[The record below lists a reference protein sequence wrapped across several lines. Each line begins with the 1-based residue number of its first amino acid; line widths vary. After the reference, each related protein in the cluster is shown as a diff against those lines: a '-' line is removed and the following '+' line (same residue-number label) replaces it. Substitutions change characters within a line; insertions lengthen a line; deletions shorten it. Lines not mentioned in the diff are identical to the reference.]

1 MHHPGFVSSTL
12 AAALLVLTSPLL
24 VAQKQPTLLQAGAVA
39 PDFVSKD
46 LAGRDVRLADFAG
59 KVVVLDF
66 WATWCG
72 PCIQSLPHV
81 QEVAAA
87 HKADGVVVLAVC
99 TSDSRARY
107 EKWMQENAAK
117 YPDVVFTCDPFDRGS
132 KQADERASAK
142 LYHVSGLP
150 TKFVIGK
157 DGKVSMAIVGS
168 EDGDVRLEAGLARAG
183 ISIDAVVAKR
193 GEAQIVKAA
202 REEAAQAA
210 EAAAH
215 PPLPFMVQL
224 GALKSGAAMPDVTLL
239 GADGKEFTLAS
250 LRGKPVVVAM
260 SWHEIVPKQKLN
272 DLVAQYGGYGVQA
285 LSAMVFTARADFDGW
300 VKDNQ
305 GDCTFRVGVDPVG
318 KYEGNQDQ
326 PDQDA
331 QMAFHKQTVVAK
343 LFGGGMY
350 PGMPIALVVDAEGR
364 FVGGF
369 GFGTN
374 MGEGLGNLL
383 LRAGV
388 QLKPEHMP
396 AEVAPAAA
404 FVIAPPPPPSAKEA
418 SVPRLA
424 VGAVAPDFTSQDL
437 ANKVV
442 KLSDY
447 AGKIVVLDFWATW
460 CGPCKAS
467 LPHTQEVAV
476 KYKDQGVVV
485 LANCTSDARKAFESW
500 LQQNQGDYPDLV
512 FTHDP
517 AEKKPERASRSLY
530 GVEGIPQQ
538 FVIGK
543 DGKVVAIVDGYMAGE
558 VLLEAALAKAGVK
571 VDAATL
577 QQAAEDQK
585 KRDASRP
592 AKGIPATPMS
602 PGAPRPKQPGG
613 AKIVPATPFG
623 R

>member
-1 MHHPGFVSSTL
+1 MQHPHFALPTL
-12 AAALLVLTSPLL
+12 AATMLVLASIPL
-24 VAQKQPTLLQAGAVA
+24 VAQTRPTLLQAGATA
-39 PDFVSKD
+39 PDFLSKD
-46 LAGRDVRLADFAG
+46 LAGRDVRLADYAG

-87 HKADGVVVLAVC
+87 QKGNGVVVLAVC
-99 TSDSRARY
+99 TSDSRTRY
-107 EKWMQENAAK
+107 ENWMKDNAAK

-132 KQADERASAK
+132 KQFDERASAK

-157 DGKVSMAIVGS
+157 DGKVAMAIVGS

-183 ISIDAVVAKR
+183 IHIDAAVATK
-193 GEAQIVKAA
+193 GEEQEKKIA
-202 REEAAQAA
+202 REEAARAA
-210 EAAAH
+210 EAKAN
-215 PPLPFMVQL
+215 PPRPFQVQL
-224 GALKSGAAMPDVTLL
+224 GALKTGTAMPDVTLL
-239 GADGKEFTLAS
+239 GADGKEFPLAS
-250 LRGKPVVVAM
+250 LRGRPVVIAM

-272 DLVAQYGGYGVQA
+272 DLVAQYGGYGVQI

-305 GDCTFRVGVDPVG
+305 GDYTFRVGVDPVG
-318 KYEGNQDQ
+318 KYEGDKDK
-326 PDQDA
+326 PDPEA
-331 QMAFHKQTVVAK
+331 QRAFHQRTVVAR

-350 PGMPIALVVDAEGR
+350 PGMPIGLVVDAEGR

-369 GFGTN
+369 HFGAN
-374 MGEGLGNLL
+374 LAEGLGNLL

-388 QLKPEHMP
+388 ALKPEHMP
-396 AEVAPAAA
+396 AEVAPADA
-404 FVIAPPPPPSAKEA
+404 FVIATPPPAPKEDA
-418 SVPRLA
+418 VPRLA
-424 VGAVAPDFTSQDL
+424 IGAKAPDFTGQDL
-437 ANKVV
+437 ANKPV

-467 LPHTQEVAV
+467 LPHTQEVAL
-476 KYKDQGVVV
+476 KYKDQDVVV
-485 LANCTSDARKAFESW
+485 LANCTSDARRAFESW

-602 PGAPRPKQPGG
+602 PGAPLPKQPGG